1 MKGQLEQK
9 DIARFLKE
17 LRVTNG
23 LTQQELA
30 DLLYCDIRQVRRYE
44 TNGTEKLSV
53 INLYASVF
61 NTSAL
66 GILSASASMGAFWFL

>member
-9 DIARFLKE
+9 NIARSLKE
-17 LRVTNG
+17 LRVNNK

-30 DLLYCDIRQVRRYE
+30 DLLFCDIRQVRRYE
-44 TNGTEKLSV
+44 TDGTEKLSV

-66 GILSASASMGAFWFL
+66 GILSASASMGAF

>member
-9 DIARFLKE
+9 NIARFLKE
-17 LRVTNG
+17 LRVNKG

-30 DLLYCDIRQVRRYE
+30 DLLFCDIRQIRRYE
-44 TNGTEKLSV
+44 TNGTERLSV

-61 NTSAL
+61 NINAL
-66 GILSASASMGAFWFL
+66 GILTESVKGAF

>member
-17 LRVTNG
+17 LRVTKG

-30 DLLYCDIRQVRRYE
+30 DLLFCDIRQIRRYE
-44 TNGTEKLSV
+44 TNGTERLSV

-61 NTSAL
+61 NISAL
-66 GILSASASMGAFWFL
+66 GILTESVKGAF

>member
-9 DIARFLKE
+9 DIARYLKE
-17 LRVTNG
+17 LRVNNG

-30 DLLYCDIRQVRRYE
+30 DLLFCDIRQVRRYE
-44 TNGTEKLSV
+44 TDGTEKLSV

-61 NTSAL
+61 NTSTL
-66 GILSASASMGAFWFL
+66 GILTASASQGAF